1 MTKAKTGWLL
11 LGILCLA
18 SFAVA
23 QDTVWETYID
33 AGVEAHQRGH
43 YAKAEKLFLATLKEA
58 EKFGPEDPRLA
69 TSLNVLAT
77 LYRDQ
82 GKYGE
87 VEPLYRRALAIRD
100 QDPERSIIPAM
111 HAVNATVDFSEP
123 AVPVTEDSLQRA
135 IVSSQVRLTL
145 RGHKK
150 SVYSVAFSRDGK
162 TLASGSDDNTVKL
175 WDAATGQELRTLG
188 GHSSFVL
195 SVAFSPDGKTLASG
209 SDDNCGTRSAATA
222 KQLGRQAALWRSVV
236 KLWDAATGQE
246 LRTLG
251 GHSSFVLSVAFSPDG
266 KTLASG
272 SFDKTVKLWD
282 AATGQELRTWG
293 RIILR

>member
-209 SDDNCGTRSAATA
+209 SDDNT
-222 KQLGRQAALWRSVV
+222 V